1 MDVTDLKLATVAL
14 SSLSRG
20 LMQAYEKERAWIA
33 RELHEDLCQRMM
45 ALTMRLHSL
54 SELPGS
60 AAGDMRTGVAELCG
74 RFADLTGEILSI
86 SDRIHARLELLGL
99 RTVAR
104 RFCEHLSA
112 QHDAAIDF
120 RDDGVPNDLSN
131 DVALALFRVMQEALT
146 NAMTHS
152 AARHVSV
159 SLDGNEDE
167 IRLDVSDDGVG
178 FDPDAAMK
186 GHGLGLIGMRERLMA
201 CRRRLHDQFTVRRRH
216 SDPRPCPDS
225 SARSTRR
232 LVVAGTARPSP
243 LRLAID
249 PPALHHEHDLF
260 RRQGAKFL
268 GVVSR

>member
-1 MDVTDLKLATVAL
+1 MTELKLATVAL

-60 AAGDMRTGVAELCG
+60 AAGEMRTRVEELCG
-74 RFADLTGEILSI
+74 RFSDLTGEILSI

-99 RTVAR
+99 GTVAR

-112 QHDAAIDF
+112 QHERRSTSAMRVCRTISA
-120 RDDGVPNDLSN
+120 N
-131 DVALALFRVMQEALT
+131 DVALAVFRVLQEALT
-146 NAMTHS
+146 NAMTHA

-159 SLDGNEDE
+159 SLDGSEDE
-167 IRLDVSDDGVG
+167 IRLDVADEGVG

-186 GHGLGLIGMRERLMA
+186 SHGLGLIGMRERL
-201 CRRRLHDQFTVRRRH
+201 RR
-216 SDPRPCPDS
+216 SAAN
-225 SARSTRR
+225 ARSGHGAAPAPGSSPVSQFVGAIEPPPSGLGRGR
-232 LVVAGTARPSP
+232 VA
-243 LRLAID
+243 
-249 PPALHHEHDLF
+249 
-260 RRQGAKFL
+260 
-268 GVVSR
+268 